1 MVSNTLVDVNKP
13 FSIPNESFEQILKTI
28 PDLYQSLT
36 QQSSSF
42 FLDPAQKSHLI
53 QIP

>member
-36 QQSSSF
+36 QQSSSLRKINSSLRF
-42 FLDPAQKSHLI
+42 SMHV
-53 QIP
+53 